1 MFRASEKKGVIKY
14 MDDSGESDTEQEK
27 NTQVEIR
34 KKIHVEH
41 YE

>member
-1 MFRASEKKGVIKY
+1 